1 MPLYQRK
8 KKKPR
13 ISPFR
18 PSSVAMVLEG
28 DMRDELDV
36 FVRLNHLFKDKAR
49 REKEGILRN
58 RFQITP
64 VTESALDVSASTAK
78 G

>member
-1 MPLYQRK
+1 MPLYQREK
-8 KKKPR
+8 KKLR
-13 ISPFR
+13 ASPFR

-36 FVRLNHLFKDKAR
+36 FVRLNHLVKDKAR
-49 REKEGILRN
+49 KEKECVLRN
-58 RFQITP
+58 RFQIAP
-64 VTESALDVSASTAK
+64 VTESTLDGSANTAK